1 LNPAPLPIQ
10 FSGGVD
16 LTTDE
21 KQVPVTKLLN
31 LENCVFT
38 KATTLSKRNGYQS
51 LSLAIQNAGGDIANA
66 RGIAARDDERLLFT
80 DKRCYSQRPSSGTWS
95 DAGEV
100 AATSATTL
108 PIARTGTY
116 QTQPDIAERNGVRVI
131 AWEDSRG
138 GVWCSVLEST
148 TGRVLLSQRQLDSS
162 VNAKDPRCLAVGE
175 VIHVLWTRVDLG
187 QIQLALVNP
196 ATPSLAPVTQI
207 LTSDLSIT
215 NPVYDAEAAPAAPS
229 GISTRPGVIAW
240 AVPGGGIRIGYIA
253 PDGTLGSPLSG
264 LPSVIDLS
272 STVQVTSVAISYC
285 AANSTI
291 AVGIFRAQT
300 VLRVFFFDS
309 LLTLVISQFNPVLSG
324 SNHTKLTLAWGGFLP
339 SGAIGCWYISEIT
352 STRTDLCS
360 LESGYVAYVPDV
372 ILGHINEMNTPSIL
386 LGHSLVSR
394 AFHDGGPPEATAT
407 ESSQGG
413 DVYAFIAHTVTFF
426 PYVAAL
432 RLSDDSG
439 IATPGNTIVSRL
451 MPGECSGALMRTTGA
466 GTRAW
471 TQHLPSVMA
480 IGIADTDVYS
490 RTHAVCVPYRIQL
503 SSENGD
509 QFSEQGLKLAEL
521 NFLPAYQS
529 AQLGRGLYLASS
541 APMHYDGDAWHE
553 ADFHTAPDLGFDTGG
568 VPVLLS
574 TSATP
579 IGTGN
584 IPDGTYLC
592 AYWYEAVDAQ
602 GELHRGPVSVRFLVE
617 VTGGPRQIRHT
628 LPTCKLTR
636 FANVR
641 ICVARSIQGAEG
653 TESTIPLFRVTSNDV
668 TVTTGANRYVLNDPT
683 LNTVTFDDSLSDDD
697 LILREPCYTNG
708 GILSNAPSP
717 WSGAVLAQ
725 GKGRLF
731 WTDTTNPNLVR
742 FSQENV
748 DDVALEAP
756 IELAVS
762 VDPFGGPITAIGVMD
777 DGVYPFKESAVY
789 AFGGPGPL
797 ADPSVVTN
805 NNGFTTADLVTS
817 DVGCRSA
824 RSVGQTPEGLIFQ
837 SNKGIYL
844 LNRGRQ
850 ALYVG
855 EPVDPLNTQV
865 IERCTLMPDRQQI
878 LCLTSTPGGFSLLW
892 DYSRN
897 QWSKFSNHVG
907 LDAVV
912 VDGVYHYLRP
922 DSRVFQET
930 PGVYR
935 DDNTQIQMTIET
947 AWIRFQPYLQ
957 GWQKILRA
965 YFLGKFLSPHT
976 LILRYRLDYNETYSH
991 EISLDVDTNWNPSL
1005 FGAGPYGAGPWGGA
1019 DGGTRYQRWV
1029 HLNRR
1034 CQAISFRIQD
1044 LEDADDF
1051 GASFELS
1058 ELLLLGGGVGKAFK
1072 PGAARGGQ
1080 P

>member
-1 LNPAPLPIQ
+1 MPLNPAPLPIQ

-16 LTTDE
+16 LTTDS
-21 KQVPVTKLLN
+21 KQVPTTKLLN

-38 KATTLSKRNGYQS
+38 KATTLSKRNGYQA
-51 LSLAIQNAGGDIANA
+51 LSLVIQNAGGQISNA
-66 RGIAARDDERLLFT
+66 RGIASRDNERLVFT

-116 QTQPDIAERNGVRVI
+116 QTQPDIAERNGVLVV

-148 TGRVLLSQRQLDSS
+148 TGRVLLSQFQLDSS
-162 VNAKDPRCLAVGE
+162 ANAKDPRCLAVGE

-196 ATPSLAPVTQI
+196 ATPSTSPVVTI
-207 LTSDLSIT
+207 LTSDLNAT
-215 NPVYDAEAAPAAPS
+215 NPWFDAESAPSAPA
-229 GISTRPGVIAW
+229 GISIRPGIIAW
-240 AVPGGGIRIGYIA
+240 VVSSGGVRIGYIA

-264 LPSVIDLS
+264 LPSVADITS
-272 STVQVTSVAISYC
+272 AVPITSVAISYC
-285 AANSTI
+285 AATNQVAFAWIRNGTQF
-291 AVGIFRAQT
+291 V
-300 VLRVFFFDS
+300 VFFLDS
-309 LLTLVISQFNPVLSG
+309 LFTTVISQFTPTVSG
-324 SNHTKLTLAWGGFLP
+324 STHTRLTLSWGASRP
-339 SGAIGCWYISEIT
+339 TGAIGCWWIT
-352 STRTDLCS
+352 EVTVSRTDLCFV
-360 LESGYVAYVPDV
+360 ESGFVAWSGVQEIGP
-372 ILGHINEMNTPSIL
+372 TTTL
-386 LGHSLVSR
+386 LGHNLVSR
-394 AFHDGGPPEATAT
+394 AFSDGESVTDSNSDGLFEGGP
-407 ESSQGG
+407 

-439 IATPGNTIVSRL
+439 ISVPDGTIVSRL

-471 TQHLPSVMA
+471 TQHLPSVMS
-480 IGIADTDVYS
+480 DS
-490 RTHAVCVPYRIQL
+490 RLHAVCVPYRIQL

-521 NFLPAYQS
+521 NFLPAYQA

-553 ADFHTAPDLGFDTGG
+553 ADFHTAPDLGFDTSGA
-568 VPVLLS
+568 PVALS
-574 TSATP
+574 TAATGV
-579 IGTGN
+579 GTGN
-584 IPDGTYLC
+584 IINGTYLC
-592 AYWYEAVDAQ
+592 AYWYEVVDAQ

-617 VTGGPRQIRHT
+617 ITGGPRQIRHT
-628 LPTCKLTR
+628 LPTCRLTR

-653 TESTIPLFRVTSNDV
+653 TDSSIPLFRVTSNDV

-683 LNTVTFDDSLSDDD
+683 LDTVTFDDNLSDDD

-708 GILSNAPSP
+708 GILSNAPAP

-742 FSQENV
+742 HSQEIV

-777 DGVYPFKESAVY
+777 DAVYPFKESAVY

-805 NNGFTTADLVTS
+805 NNGFTSADLVTS

-824 RSVGQTPEGLIFQ
+824 RSVGQTPQGLIFQ

-850 ALYVG
+850 AIYIGAEL
-855 EPVDPLNTQV
+855 EPLNSQV
-865 IERCTLMPDRQQI
+865 IERCTLIPDRQQI
-878 LCLTSTPGGFSLLW
+878 VCLTSTPGGYSLLW
-892 DYSRN
+892 DYGRN
-897 QWSKFSNHVG
+897 QWSKFTNHVG
-907 LDAVV
+907 LDAMV

-976 LILRYRLDYNETYSH
+976 LVMRYRLDYNETYSH
-991 EISLDVDTNWNPSL
+991 EISMDVDANWNPSL
-1005 FGAGPYGAGPWGGA
+1005 FGAGPFGAGPWGGA
-1019 DGGTRYQRWV
+1019 EGGTRYQRWV
-1029 HLNRR
+1029 HLNKR
-1034 CQAISFRIQD
+1034 CQSISFRIQD
-1044 LEDADDF
+1044 REDADDF

-1058 ELLLLGGGVGKAFK
+1058 ELLLIGGGVGRAFK